1 MTIDIVERGLAGH
14 RRGPDCYVAI
24 LIVPDGVA
32 APRAMQRT
40 TLERRGCR
48 LVEVGRGYTR
58 ATGPRSALGRVRC
71 VAAAVVVAARQYLT
85 RWPEATVDEM
95 SGWVRTEVWRQYGS

>member
-24 LIVPDGVA
+24 LIFPDGVA

-58 ATGPRSALGRVRC
+58 ATGPRSALGRARR
-71 VAAAVVVAARQYLT
+71 VASEVATAARAYLE

-95 SGWVRTEVWRQYGS
+95 SGWVRTEVWRQYER